1 KKISKNE
8 IAGVRESS
16 SWARHQYVYFVARFS
31 KPIKEF
37 IINKNDTILNKKKYA
52 EGKNLKAAICFG
64 KMSEGKKL
72 LVKVGISAVSIEG
85 ARKNLDA
92 EIPDWDFNKIKN
104 QASAE
109 WEKELNKIQV
119 EGDKQ
124 TKKIF
129 YSALYHCLLSPNLF
143 MDVDGKYRGTDL
155 KIHQANNFTNYTIF
169 SLWDTYRAEH
179 PLFTIIDRK
188 RSNDFIKTFLQQYT
202 NGGKLPVWELAG
214 NYTGCMIGYH
224 SVSVIADAYLKGIND
239 YDQNLAFEAMKHSAM
254 SDELGLKSYKKYGFI
269 PSEEESESIS
279 KTLEYAYDDWCI
291 AQMAK
296 ALGKND
302 DYKYFISRAQS
313 YKNIFDPSTGFMR
326 PKYYGVWKN
335 PFNASEVDFNFT
347 EANSWQYSFYVPQDL
362 SGLIN
367 LHRGKN
373 NFEKK
378 LDLLF
383 STSTKMAGRT
393 QVDITGL
400 IGQYA
405 HGNEPS
411 HHMAYLYNYI
421 GKPWKTQKLVHRI
434 ANELY
439 TSQPDGLAGNEDC
452 GQMSA
457 WYVLSSLGFYP
468 VTPGS
473 NDFIFG
479 TPLFKSAV
487 INLENGKKFTIK
499 AQNLSDKNYYI
510 QSVLLNNKPY
520 TKTHIT
526 YKDIMSGGELLF
538 VMGDLP
544 NKKYGVDE
552 KNFPKSKITDNLILP
567 VPYNNIKNRIFVDSV
582 KVELFSA
589 VPNSKIFF
597 SHKNSL
603 LKDGFIEYTKPIT
616 INETDTLNY
625 YSQISENLKSKI
637 TKLNLYKFPKGRNIN
652 LKYPVHP
659 QYTGSGDSAL
669 IDGIIGKDDFR
680 LGAWQGFYGV
690 DLNAVV
696 DLGKTTNVSEFSI
709 DFLQDINSWI
719 FMPESVEYSYSV
731 DGENYFEIAK
741 VKNTVAEDD
750 WNVVRNNFH
759 IKTKPLRARYI
770 KIIAKTKEYC
780 PDWHKGHGNKLFIF
794 TDEITI
800 R

>member
-1 KKISKNE
+1 
-8 IAGVRESS
+8 
-16 SWARHQYVYFVARFS
+16 
-31 KPIKEF
+31 
-37 IINKNDTILNKKKYA
+37 
-52 EGKNLKAAICFG
+52 
-64 KMSEGKKL
+64 MSEGKKL